1 MNILRLNAYFEP
13 EITAASHLMNDLY
26 EGFSK
31 NKIKCSIIT
40 PEPTRGIS
48 EEIRKKYKKRRNE
61 NLLNGYLEV
70 KRFSMIREGKNP
82 IQRAL
87 RYLMCSVA
95 HYYKGIHQKNVDVI
109 FSGST
114 PPTNGMISILVARK
128 LSKKYKKKVRFIYE
142 LQDIFPDSLVNA
154 KLTHEGSLIWKIGR
168 KIEQFTYFYADNIIV
183 PTIEMKKNLL
193 QKNVDPEKISVISN
207 WIDCSKVK
215 PIKKEDNFLYDELG
229 ISKDNFIVLYA
240 GNLGEAQGADIVIK
254 VADALKEYKNI
265 KFVIFGGGVYFQEI
279 KSQAEKKR
287 NIIVRN
293 LLPVEYVSFVYSLGD
308 VALITC
314 KKGTGKAAM
323 PSKTWSIM
331 ACNTPIIASFDTES
345 ELSNI
350 MDKSGAGE
358 CIEPENDEKLKKTI
372 LKYYELK
379 KKPSYKNSSYGRDYV
394 EKYASK
400 EVCVEKYIEIV
411 MNRSKRED

>member
-1 MNILRLNAYFEP
+1 MNILRLNAYFKP

-31 NKIKCSIIT
+31 NKIKCSVIT

-48 EEIRKKYKKRRNE
+48 EEIRKKYKEKRNE

-70 KRFSMIREGKNP
+70 ERFSMIREGKNP

-87 RYLMCSVA
+87 RYLMCSVM
-95 HYYKGIHQKNVDVI
+95 HYYKGIQKKNIDVV

-114 PPTNGMISILVARK
+114 PPTNGMISVLVARK
-128 LSKKYKKKVRFIYE
+128 LSKRYKRKVRFIYE

-183 PTIEMKKNLL
+183 PTMEMKKNLIE
-193 QKNVDPEKISVISN
+193 KNVDPEKISVVSN

-229 ISKDNFIVLYA
+229 ISKNDFIVLYA
-240 GNLGEAQGADIVIK
+240 GNLGEAQGADIIIK
-254 VADALKEYKNI
+254 VAEKLKEYKNI

-279 KSQAEKKR
+279 KSQAEKIG
-287 NIIVRN
+287 NVIVKN
-293 LLPVEYVSFVYSLGD
+293 LLPTEYVSFVYSLGD

-331 ACNTPIIASFDTES
+331 ACNTPIIASFDVNS
-345 ELSNI
+345 ELANVI
-350 MDKSGAGE
+350 NKSSAGE
-358 CIEPENDEKLKKTI
+358 CIEPENVEKLKKTI
-372 LKYYELK
+372 IKYYEIK
-379 KKPSYKNSSYGRDYV
+379 RKAIYKNLSCGRNYV
-394 EKYASK
+394 EKHASK
-400 EVCVEKYIEIV
+400 EVCVEKYVEIV
-411 MNRSKRED
+411 MNINKRED